1 MATLSLQDVLA
12 VEPSLVDKI
21 DSMTELIPGVPASKQ
36 NLKTLLE
43 HVIKEG
49 DLFLTGTDDT
59 SGVKM
64 HVIKKNKELWV
75 KVMGK
80 AQEVRYAHGVY
91 KERPCVCNALF
102 KCTEEGLL
110 EGLIYAKHSR
120 KRYRDEGPCPDC
132 VSSDET
138 RLPRKKLKAMGMPKC
153 AECMLTAIVS

>member
-1 MATLSLQDVLA
+1 MLQNAFVNVSNGCLELELRSYSVARSLGRSVD
-12 VEPSLVDKI
+12 PSNVTRLV
-21 DSMTELIPGVPASKQ
+21 
-36 NLKTLLE
+36 
-43 HVIKEG
+43 
-49 DLFLTGTDDT
+49 T
-59 SGVKM
+59 SEWPGVKM
-64 HVIKKNKELWV
+64 RVIKRNKELWV

-91 KERPCVCNALF
+91 KDRPCVCNAFF

-110 EGLIYAKHSR
+110 EGLIYAKNSR
-120 KRYRDEGPCPDC
+120 KRYREEGPCPDC

>member
-1 MATLSLQDVLA
+1 MGIHLLLVMATLSLQDVLA

-49 DLFLTGTDDT
+49 DLFLTGADDT

-64 HVIKKNKELWV
+64 HVIKKSKELWV

-110 EGLIYAKHSR
+110 K
-120 KRYRDEGPCPDC
+120 
-132 VSSDET
+132 
-138 RLPRKKLKAMGMPKC
+138 
-153 AECMLTAIVS
+153 